1 MCCELQTNGK
11 FAFVVLFSH
20 LHRSN
25 PQVPQVSD
33 EFRMSINGR
42 PMTSRTSAAWQIANQ
57 TLRRGLRTGVMA
69 HLQQPGPVGRS
80 SRERTH
86 KKKTETLSGPINLS
100 PPARQA
106 PRNWRLTAPKIKSS
120 TQPTV
125 RSRPIRNALR
135 ALQKRHAGPF
145 PPVRSLVH
153 FPGNPGCASERR
165 RRRRRR
171 RWAIYI
177 YIAAVRSRR
186 ANDSC
191 RCAMTWR

>member
-1 MCCELQTNGK
+1 MEQNG
-11 FAFVVLFSH
+11 
-20 LHRSN
+20 SN

-42 PMTSRTSAAWQIANQ
+42 PMTSRTSAAWQIANR

-80 SRERTH
+80 SRERTQ
-86 KKKTETLSGPINLS
+86 KKTETLSGPINLS

-145 PPVRSLVH
+145 PPVRSTAAAAQRNQRYI
-153 FPGNPGCASERR
+153 PGERF
-165 RRRRRR
+165 
-171 RWAIYI
+171 ALPCIGYQLQL
-177 YIAAVRSRR
+177 SRR
-186 ANDSC
+186 NVKIVAQQQQQQQQQQQC
-191 RCAMTWR
+191 GPQHRFCVTV